1 MTTFSFVMD
10 VDDNFFF
17 LIFSG
22 LVNVYSTP
30 VVASQHWRLP
40 KEKRRRKRG
49 KKVVKD
55 PSSDSNA
62 SGNRNEAKEKQDSS
76 STASKEVTSD
86 ETASSVVTTT
96 PSVNTQMDSDFVRV
110 SASSSLPKTILAS
123 QDPEVTEKETEV
135 VDLTVEANSV
145 PSTVTVASM
154 SEKKT
159 SGKAEE
165 KSKSVLASGKKAKS
179 SYR

>member
-1 MTTFSFVMD
+1 MMTNFSFSV
-10 VDDNFFF
+10 
-17 LIFSG
+17 FSG

-62 SGNRNEAKEKQDSS
+62 SGNLNEAKEKEASS
-76 STASKEVTSD
+76 ITTASKEVTPD
-86 ETASSVVTTT
+86 KTASSVVIAT
-96 PSVNTQMDSDFVRV
+96 PSVNTQLDSDFVRV

-145 PSTVTVASM
+145 PAAVPVASM

-165 KSKSVLASGKKAKS
+165 KSKSVLAIGKKAKS

>member
-1 MTTFSFVMD
+1 MSFS
-10 VDDNFFF
+10 
-17 LIFSG
+17 FSG

-49 KKVVKD
+49 KKIVKD
-55 PSSDSNA
+55 PSSDANA
-62 SGNRNEAKEKQDSS
+62 SGNCNEAKEKVTSS
-76 STASKEVTSD
+76 TTASKDDTTD
-86 ETASSVVTTT
+86 KTASSVVTTT
-96 PSVNTQMDSDFVRV
+96 PSVNTQMDSDFVIV

-123 QDPEVTEKETEV
+123 QDPEVAEKETEV

-145 PSTVTVASM
+145 PPTVPALTSD
-154 SEKKT
+154 KKA
-159 SGKAEE
+159 SGKAED
-165 KSKSVLASGKKAKS
+165 KSKVVLASGKKAKS

>member
-1 MTTFSFVMD
+1 M
-10 VDDNFFF
+10 
-17 LIFSG
+17 
-22 LVNVYSTP
+22 VNVYSTP

-55 PSSDSNA
+55 PPSDSNT
-62 SGNRNEAKEKQDSS
+62 SGNRNETKEKDASS
-76 STASKEVTSD
+76 TTASKEVTTD
-86 ETASSVVTTT
+86 KTASSVVSTT

-145 PSTVTVASM
+145 PPTVPTSV

-165 KSKSVLASGKKAKS
+165 KSKSVLAGGKKAKS